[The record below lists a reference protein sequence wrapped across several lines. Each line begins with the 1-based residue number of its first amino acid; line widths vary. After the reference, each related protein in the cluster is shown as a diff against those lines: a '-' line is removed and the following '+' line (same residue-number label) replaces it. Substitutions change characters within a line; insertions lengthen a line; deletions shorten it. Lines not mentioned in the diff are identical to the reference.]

1 MLRYVKFSIIDA
13 TIEAKTV
20 CLKNDRKKLFT
31 GGTFKWQHMNLM
43 EKHSK

>member
-20 CLKNDRKKLFT
+20 CLKNDRKKNFLLEELLNGNT
-31 GGTFKWQHMNLM
+31 RV
-43 EKHSK
+43 

>member
-20 CLKNDRKKLFT
+20 CLKMIEKKTFLLEELLNGNT
-31 GGTFKWQHMNLM
+31 GV
-43 EKHSK
+43 